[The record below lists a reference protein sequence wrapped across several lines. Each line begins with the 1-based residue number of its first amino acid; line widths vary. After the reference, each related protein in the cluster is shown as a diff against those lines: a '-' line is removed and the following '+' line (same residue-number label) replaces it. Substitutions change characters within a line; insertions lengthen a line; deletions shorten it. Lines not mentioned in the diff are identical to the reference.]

1 MTSRKATGIAVCFSL
16 LSFIVFVALC
26 ESHVRRHA
34 VDDVKRHADI
44 VANALWNYNTQSV
57 SEYLALACLA
67 NGYEYL
73 VVTDTGGGVFQE
85 VMPETSRGL
94 EDLLLS
100 LRLIPRIRIV
110 SGVSYEGEKI
120 GEIEVVW
127 RSRALYVEIV
137 VLAGIILLLV
147 IFLLYLRVARSR
159 KILEEKVE
167 ERTSELT
174 AANASLIQEMAD
186 RAAADQEKKRLE
198 IRLQQAHKMEAI
210 GTLAGGIAHDFNNL
224 LFPIMGYTEM
234 ILSDLPVDSPLRD
247 KLRAILSASR
257 RARDLVN
264 QILTLARQTQEESRP
279 VNCHRIVR
287 DVVKLL
293 RATIP
298 ATIEIR
304 QNLCGHGGVILADPT
319 RVHQVA
325 LNLCTNAFHAM
336 RERGGVLEITLDERD
351 LGSVDVP
358 PGTTLTAGRWVLL
371 SVRDTGSGM
380 DRRVLERIFEPYFT
394 TKEVGEGTGMGL
406 SVVHGIVT
414 KYGGDLQ
421 VKSEPGWGTVFD
433 VYFPAMK
440 GGEALE
446 EAAGEEI
453 CEGVGHLLLVD
464 DEPLILD
471 MMAEMLE
478 AAGYRV
484 SQETSGVRALE
495 TFRDHPGLFDA
506 VITDMTMPHMT
517 GDVLAKRIMEI
528 RPDVPIILCTGFSE
542 KINGEKA
549 RQMGIAAFLLKP
561 VVMKKLGG
569 ILHELLG
576 KGAGDRRAEADSSLA
591 GGGGPA

>member
-1 MTSRKATGIAVCFSL
+1 
-16 LSFIVFVALC
+16 
-26 ESHVRRHA
+26 
-34 VDDVKRHADI
+34 
-44 VANALWNYNTQSV
+44 
-57 SEYLALACLA
+57 
-67 NGYEYL
+67 
-73 VVTDTGGGVFQE
+73 
-85 VMPETSRGL
+85 
-94 EDLLLS
+94 
-100 LRLIPRIRIV
+100 
-110 SGVSYEGEKI
+110 
-120 GEIEVVW
+120 
-127 RSRALYVEIV
+127 
-137 VLAGIILLLV
+137 
-147 IFLLYLRVARSR
+147 
-159 KILEEKVE
+159 
-167 ERTSELT
+167 
-174 AANASLIQEMAD
+174 
-186 RAAADQEKKRLE
+186 
-198 IRLQQAHKMEAI
+198 
-210 GTLAGGIAHDFNNL
+210 AHDFNNL

-576 KGAGDRRAEADSSLA
+576 KGAGDRRAEADSSIA